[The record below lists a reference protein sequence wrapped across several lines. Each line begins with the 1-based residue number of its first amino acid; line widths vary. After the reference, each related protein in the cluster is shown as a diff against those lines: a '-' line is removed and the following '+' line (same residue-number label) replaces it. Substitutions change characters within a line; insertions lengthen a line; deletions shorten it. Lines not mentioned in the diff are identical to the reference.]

1 MTTAASIGYGS
12 LLEISTDG
20 GSNWDEIAEVFSI
33 TPPSSSVDIV
43 DVTHMQSPGRDR
55 EFILGLNDPG
65 EASMEL
71 NFVPGSDTDA
81 LLLEIKGAY
90 APVKCRIT
98 WPNAVAWTFD
108 GLLTGYEPS
117 APNDDKMTATVT
129 FKVTGSVVSTAA
141 AAPVNSVKPAIS
153 GVLAVAEVLT
163 AFEGVW
169 SGAPTFAYQ
178 WKNAGVNIGGA
189 TSKTYTVVGGDA
201 GDSITV
207 TVTATNS
214 EGSASA
220 TSAPVVIA
228 S

>member
-81 LLLEIKGAY
+81 LLLEIKGDY

-98 WPNAVAWTFD
+98 WPNSVVWTFD

-141 AAPVNSVKPAIS
+141 AAPVNAVKPAIS
-153 GVLAVAEVLT
+153 GVLEVAAVLT
-163 AFEGVW
+163 AYEGVW
-169 SGAPTFAYQ
+169 SGAPTYTYQ

-189 TSKTYTVVGGDA
+189 TSKTYTVAGGDA
-201 GDSITV
+201 GDAITV

-214 EGSASA
+214 EGSANA
-220 TSAPVVIA
+220 TSAAVVIA

>member
-20 GSNWDEIAEVFSI
+20 GSTWNEIAEVFSI
-33 TPPSSSVDIV
+33 TPPSSAVDII
-43 DVTHMQSPGRDR
+43 DVTHMQSVGRDR

-71 NFVPGSDTDA
+71 NFVPGSETDD
-81 LLLEIKGAY
+81 LLLQIKAAY

-98 WPNAVAWTFD
+98 WPNSVVWTFD

-129 FKVTGSVVSTAA
+129 FKVTGSVVSTPA
-141 AAPVNSVKPAIS
+141 AAPDNEVLPAIS
-153 GVLAVAEVLT
+153 GTLAVDAVLT
-163 AFEGVW
+163 AYPGEW
-169 SGAPTFAYQ
+169 SGAPTFTYQ
-178 WKNAGVNIGGA
+178 WKNAGVNISGA
-189 TSKTYTVVGGDA
+189 TSKTYTVVAGDA
-201 GDSITV
+201 GDAITV

-220 TSAPVVIA
+220 TSAAVVIA